1 MKNVVII
8 LLLSTSGVERI
19 ELKTNEPNCGEIAK
33 AWREVNTTYHGSRNM
48 DPKQQGNYTRD
59 GRLMIGI
66 YVIEMIK
73 GRASHLNASR

>member
-1 MKNVVII
+1 MKYIVVI

-59 GRLMIGI
+59 GRLMIGYI
-66 YVIEMIK
+66 C
-73 GRASHLNASR
+73 N

>member
-1 MKNVVII
+1 MKSVVII
-8 LLLSTSGVERI
+8 LLLSVSGVERI

-59 GRLMIGI
+59 GRLMIGWI
-66 YVIEMIK
+66 CE
-73 GRASHLNASR
+73 

>member
-1 MKNVVII
+1 MKYIVVI

-48 DPKQQGNYTRD
+48 DPKKQGNFTHD
-59 GRLMIGI
+59 GKLMIGYI
-66 YVIEMIK
+66 CNE
-73 GRASHLNASR
+73 